1 METKKIRIT
10 GAQLSFTFGAIQE
23 NKSKILNTLEEAE
36 KINSDIVVFP
46 ELCVTGYPP
55 EDLLLRESFVGKN
68 FAVLEEIAE
77 FSGRTSGV
85 IGFVDRSLEEQTMDN
100 VDRNITNAAAIVQ
113 NGDVKGIYHKSFL
126 PNYSVFDEA
135 RYFAKGT
142 KPEEIFWYEDI
153 AVGINIC
160 EDIWIN
166 NGPAEEQVKK
176 GASLIININASP
188 FDINKTESR
197 KVNVRDKAKKLK
209 VPILYLNMVGGQ
221 DELVFDGGSFLVDA
235 DGNIIYEAGQ
245 FSEEIFSF
253 DLELEIKNVKSENK
267 LIVNE
272 KKSDLPPLKTS
283 DSLSELESM
292 YAALK
297 MGLSDYVEKNNFKKV
312 LVGLSGGIDS
322 ALTATIAVDALT
334 SDNVIGVAMTSK
346 FNPKSSLEDAKELA
360 DNLNIEL
367 KTVNIEETAEK
378 FRNLLKDNIDDDLKS
393 VVAENIQSRIR
404 GNILMGLSN
413 QLGAMVVST
422 GNKSEMAV
430 GYSTLYGDL
439 VGGFALLKDVY
450 KTEVYKLSDYRNS
463 ISKVIPQN
471 IIEKK
476 PSAELSEDQY
486 DSDSLPEYDLL
497 DKILKMYIELDY
509 SSEKIINSD
518 IDKEVVFDILEK
530 IDRNEYKRKQVA
542 PGVKLTSR
550 AFGKDRRMPITNTYI
565 RDLSLIHI

>member
-1 METKKIRIT
+1 METKKLRIT
-10 GAQLSFTFGAIQE
+10 GAQLSFTVGAIQE

-113 NGDVKGIYHKSFL
+113 NGDVKGIYHKCYL

-235 DGNIIYEAGQ
+235 DGNIIYEAEQ

-334 SDNVIGVAMTSK
+334 SDNVIGVAMPSK
-346 FNPKSSLEDAKELA
+346 FNPKSSLDDAKELA

-367 KTVNIEETAEK
+367 KTINIEETAEK
-378 FRNLLKDNIDDDLKS
+378 FRNLLKDNLNDDLKS
-393 VVAENIQSRIR
+393 VVDENIQSRIR

-463 ISKVIPQN
+463 ISKVIPRN

-550 AFGKDRRMPITNTYI
+550 AFAKDRRMPITNTYI
-565 RDLSLIHI
+565 RDRS

>member
-1 METKKIRIT
+1 VETKKIRIT
-10 GAQLSFTFGAIQE
+10 GAQLSFTVGAIQE

-113 NGDVKGIYHKSFL
+113 NGDVKGIYHKCYL

-160 EDIWIN
+160 EDVWIN
-166 NGPAEEQVKK
+166 NGPAEEQVKQ

-235 DGNIIYEAGQ
+235 EGNIIYEARQ

-334 SDNVIGVAMTSK
+334 SDNVIGVAMPSK

-378 FRNLLKDNIDDDLKS
+378 FRNLLKDNLDDDLKS
-393 VVAENIQSRIR
+393 VVDENIQSRIR

-565 RDLSLIHI
+565 RDRS

>member
-1 METKKIRIT
+1 METKKLRIT
-10 GAQLSFTFGAIQE
+10 GAQLSFTVGAIQE

-113 NGDVKGIYHKSFL
+113 NGDVKGIYHKCYL

-160 EDIWIN
+160 EDVWIN
-166 NGPAEEQVKK
+166 NGPAEEQVKQ

-235 DGNIIYEAGQ
+235 EGNIIYEARQ

-272 KKSDLPPLKTS
+272 KKSDLPLLKTS

-334 SDNVIGVAMTSK
+334 SDNVIGVAMPSK
-346 FNPKSSLEDAKELA
+346 FNPKSSLDDAKELA
-360 DNLNIEL
+360 ENLNIEL
-367 KTVNIEETAEK
+367 KTINIEETTEK
-378 FRNLLKDNIDDDLKS
+378 FRNLLKDNLNDDLKS
-393 VVAENIQSRIR
+393 VVDENIQSRIR

-497 DKILKMYIELDY
+497 DKILKMYIELDF

-565 RDLSLIHI
+565 RDRS

>member
-1 METKKIRIT
+1 METKKLRIT
-10 GAQLSFTFGAIQE
+10 GAQLSFTVGAIQE

-113 NGDVKGIYHKSFL
+113 NGDVKGIYHKCYL

-160 EDIWIN
+160 EDVWIN

-235 DGNIIYEAGQ
+235 DGNIIYEAEQ

-334 SDNVIGVAMTSK
+334 SDNVIGVAMPSK

-378 FRNLLKDNIDDDLKS
+378 FRNLLKDNLDDDLKS
-393 VVAENIQSRIR
+393 VVDENIQSRSR
-404 GNILMGLSN
+404 RNILMGLSN

-565 RDLSLIHI
+565 RDRS

>member
-10 GAQLSFTFGAIQE
+10 GAQLSFTVGAIQE

-113 NGDVKGIYHKSFL
+113 NGDVKGIYHKCYL

-160 EDIWIN
+160 EDVWIN

-197 KVNVRDKAKKLK
+197 KVNVRDKAKKLN

-235 DGNIIYEAGQ
+235 DGNIIYEAEQ

-334 SDNVIGVAMTSK
+334 SDNVIGVAMPSK

-393 VVAENIQSRIR
+393 VVDENIQSRIR

-565 RDLSLIHI
+565 RDRS

>member
-10 GAQLSFTFGAIQE
+10 GAQLSFTVGAIQE

-113 NGDVKGIYHKSFL
+113 NGDVKGIYHKCYL

-197 KVNVRDKAKKLK
+197 KVNVRDKAKKLN

-235 DGNIIYEAGQ
+235 DGNIIYQAGQ

-334 SDNVIGVAMTSK
+334 SDNVIGVAMPSK

-393 VVAENIQSRIR
+393 VVDENIQSRIR

-565 RDLSLIHI
+565 RDRS

>member
-1 METKKIRIT
+1 METKKLRIT
-10 GAQLSFTFGAIQE
+10 GAQLSFTVGAIQE

-113 NGDVKGIYHKSFL
+113 NGDVKGIYHKCYL

-235 DGNIIYEAGQ
+235 DGNIIYEAEQ

-334 SDNVIGVAMTSK
+334 SDNVIGVAMPSK

-393 VVAENIQSRIR
+393 VVDENIQSRIR

-565 RDLSLIHI
+565 RDRS

>member
-1 METKKIRIT
+1 METKKLRIT
-10 GAQLSFTFGAIQE
+10 GAQLSFTVGAIQE

-113 NGDVKGIYHKSFL
+113 NGDVKGIYHKCYL

-235 DGNIIYEAGQ
+235 EGNIIYEARQ

-334 SDNVIGVAMTSK
+334 SDNVIGVAMPSK

-378 FRNLLKDNIDDDLKS
+378 FRNLLKDNLDDDLKS
-393 VVAENIQSRIR
+393 VVDENIQSRIR

-565 RDLSLIHI
+565 RDRS